1 VLLCLAHPAT
11 RWLYS
16 CVVRTSGML
25 ALWHVVETGVFIV
38 ESWAAS
44 VSAHATTAL
53 TRRGLPKGLQVDAGW
68 SVHITREINQSYS
81 PQAEGCV
88 PRL

>member
-1 VLLCLAHPAT
+1 MPTAEGMRASVSGASRHSSA
-11 RWLYS
+11 R
-16 CVVRTSGML
+16 VVRTSGML

-53 TRRGLPKGLQVDAGW
+53 TRRGLPKGLQVDAG
-68 SVHITREINQSYS
+68 
-81 PQAEGCV
+81 
-88 PRL
+88 

>member
-1 VLLCLAHPAT
+1 MLA
-11 RWLYS
+11 
-16 CVVRTSGML
+16 SGML

-53 TRRGLPKGLQVDAGW
+53 TRRGLPKGLQVDAG
-68 SVHITREINQSYS
+68 
-81 PQAEGCV
+81 
-88 PRL
+88 

>member
-1 VLLCLAHPAT
+1 MPTAEGMRASVSGAT
-11 RWLYS
+11 RHSL
-16 CVVRTSGML
+16 VVFWCSTLTSGML

-53 TRRGLPKGLQVDAGW
+53 TRRGLPKGLQVDAG
-68 SVHITREINQSYS
+68 
-81 PQAEGCV
+81 
-88 PRL
+88 